1 MRNKR
6 KERQECYLILQLYR
20 LDLLKCEYKSED
32 MKLWCATN
40 TTRAWNN
47 CPLREDAPT
56 SEPERQQERGRER
69 LYCVIQEVERKR
81 KNQNGYPKELKS
93 EYMRMSIQ
101 GQDESHYWHTYSSER
116 FERDIKKAYRITIHE
131 SYRENGK
138 VKKKQ
143 FGICTVDYYDLATDW
158 FCLYDWGGSKI
169 EAATKELN
177 CSEEEIYTLIEKK
190 LEPIQERIIEEFRQT
205 EEYKTHEEH
214 ERITTLYAANKAQFN
229 AKYNVSGDEYDKCY
243 DVFGVLQKPEYLKK
257 IEADYEARQRYEKE
271 SRRYYE
277 EYYNNYNQGS
287 SSSYGGSI
295 SNTYKEE
302 DKAVLKQFYRE
313 LSKKFHPDA
322 NPDRDTS
329 QQMQLLNQLKSE
341 WGL

>member
-1 MRNKR
+1 M
-6 KERQECYLILQLYR
+6 
-20 LDLLKCEYKSED
+20 
-32 MKLWCATN
+32 
-40 TTRAWNN
+40 
-47 CPLREDAPT
+47 
-56 SEPERQQERGRER
+56 
-69 LYCVIQEVERKR
+69 YCVIQEVERKR
-81 KNQNGYPKELKS
+81 KNQNGYFKELKS
-93 EYMRMSIQ
+93 EYMQMSIN
-101 GQDESHYWHTYSSER
+101 GQDESHYWHHYSEER

-158 FCLYDWGGSKI
+158 FCLYDWGNSKI
-169 EAATKELN
+169 ETAAKELN
-177 CSEEEIYTLIEKK
+177 CSEEELYTLIEKK
-190 LEPIQERIIEEFRQT
+190 LEPIQERIIEEFQQT

-214 ERITTLYAANKAQFN
+214 EKITTLHAARKVEFN
-229 AKYNVSGDEYDKCY
+229 AKYNLSGNEYDKCY
-243 DVFGVLQKPEYLKK
+243 DVFGVLQNPEYLKK
-257 IEADYEARQRYEKE
+257 IEKNYEARQRYEQG

-277 EYYNNYNQGS
+277 EYYNNYNQDS
-287 SSSYGGSI
+287 SSSYGGSV

-322 NPDRDTS
+322 NPDTDTS
-329 QQMQLLNQLKSE
+329 QQMQLLNQLKQE

>member
-1 MRNKR
+1 M
-6 KERQECYLILQLYR
+6 
-20 LDLLKCEYKSED
+20 
-32 MKLWCATN
+32 
-40 TTRAWNN
+40 
-47 CPLREDAPT
+47 
-56 SEPERQQERGRER
+56 
-69 LYCVIQEVERKR
+69 YCVIQEVERKR

-93 EYMRMSIQ
+93 EYMQMSIN
-101 GQDESHYWHTYSSER
+101 GQDESHYWHHYSEER

-158 FCLYDWGGSKI
+158 FCLYDWGNSKI
-169 EAATKELN
+169 ETAAKELN
-177 CSEEEIYTLIEKK
+177 CSEEELYTLIEKK
-190 LEPIQERIIEEFRQT
+190 LEPIQEQIIAEFQQT

-214 ERITTLYAANKAQFN
+214 EKITTLHAARKVEFN
-229 AKYNVSGDEYDKCY
+229 AKYNLSGNEYDKCY
-243 DVFGVLQKPEYLKK
+243 DVFGILQNPEYLKK
-257 IEADYEARQRYEKE
+257 IEKDYKARQKYEQE

-277 EYYNNYNQGS
+277 EYYNNYNQDS

-295 SNTYKEE
+295 SNNYKEE

-322 NPDRDTS
+322 NPDADTS
-329 QQMQLLNQLKSE
+329 QQMQLLNQLKQE

>member
-1 MRNKR
+1 M
-6 KERQECYLILQLYR
+6 
-20 LDLLKCEYKSED
+20 
-32 MKLWCATN
+32 
-40 TTRAWNN
+40 
-47 CPLREDAPT
+47 
-56 SEPERQQERGRER
+56 
-69 LYCVIQEVERKR
+69 YCVIQVVERKR

-93 EYMRMSIQ
+93 EYMQMSIN
-101 GQDESHYWHTYSSER
+101 GQDESHYWHHYSEER

-158 FCLYDWGGSKI
+158 FCLYDWGNSKI
-169 EAATKELN
+169 ETAAKELN
-177 CSEEEIYTLIEKK
+177 CSEEELYSLIEKK
-190 LEPIQERIIEEFRQT
+190 LEPIQEQIIAEFKQT

-214 ERITTLYAANKAQFN
+214 ERITTLYAARKVEFN
-229 AKYNVSGDEYDKCY
+229 AKYNLSGNEYDKCY
-243 DVFGVLQKPEYLKK
+243 DVFGVLQNPEYLKK
-257 IEADYEARQRYEKE
+257 IEKDYEARQRYEQE

-287 SSSYGGSI
+287 SSGYGGLI
-295 SNTYKEE
+295 SNNYKEE

-322 NPDRDTS
+322 NPDTDTS
-329 QQMQLLNQLKSE
+329 QQMQLLNQLKQD

>member
-1 MRNKR
+1 M
-6 KERQECYLILQLYR
+6 
-20 LDLLKCEYKSED
+20 
-32 MKLWCATN
+32 
-40 TTRAWNN
+40 
-47 CPLREDAPT
+47 
-56 SEPERQQERGRER
+56 
-69 LYCVIQEVERKR
+69 YCVIQEIQKKK
-81 KNQNGYPKELKS
+81 KNKDGYPKELKS
-93 EYMRMSIQ
+93 EYMQMSIN
-101 GQDESHYWHTYSSER
+101 GQDESHYWHHYSEER

-158 FCLYDWGGSKI
+158 FCLYDWGNSKI
-169 EAATKELN
+169 ETAAKELN
-177 CSEEEIYTLIEKK
+177 CSEEELYTLIEKK
-190 LEPIQERIIEEFRQT
+190 LEPIQEQIIAEFQQT

-214 ERITTLYAANKAQFN
+214 EKITTLHAARKVEFN
-229 AKYNVSGDEYDKCY
+229 AKYNLSGNEYDKCY
-243 DVFGVLQKPEYLKK
+243 DVFGTLQNPEYLKK
-257 IEADYEARQRYEKE
+257 IEKDYEARQRYEQG

-277 EYYNNYNQGS
+277 EYYNNYNQDS
-287 SSSYGGSI
+287 SSSYGGSV

-322 NPDRDTS
+322 NPDTDTS
-329 QQMQLLNQLKSE
+329 QQMQLLNQLKQE

>member
-1 MRNKR
+1 M
-6 KERQECYLILQLYR
+6 
-20 LDLLKCEYKSED
+20 
-32 MKLWCATN
+32 
-40 TTRAWNN
+40 
-47 CPLREDAPT
+47 
-56 SEPERQQERGRER
+56 
-69 LYCVIQEVERKR
+69 YCVIQEVERKR
-81 KNQNGYPKELKS
+81 KNQNGYFKELKS
-93 EYMRMSIQ
+93 EYMQMSIN
-101 GQDESHYWHTYSSER
+101 GQDESHYWHHYSEER

-143 FGICTVDYYDLATDW
+143 FGICTVDHYDLATDW
-158 FCLYDWGGSKI
+158 FCLYDWGNSKI
-169 EAATKELN
+169 ETAAKELN
-177 CSEEEIYTLIEKK
+177 CSEEELYTLIEKK
-190 LEPIQERIIEEFRQT
+190 LEPIQEQIIAEFQQT

-214 ERITTLYAANKAQFN
+214 EKITTLHAARKVEFN
-229 AKYNVSGDEYDKCY
+229 AKYNLSGDEYDKCY
-243 DVFGVLQKPEYLKK
+243 DVFGVLQNPEYLKK
-257 IEADYEARQRYEKE
+257 IEKDYEARQKYEQE

-277 EYYNNYNQGS
+277 EYYNNYNQDS

-322 NPDRDTS
+322 NPDTDTS
-329 QQMQLLNQLKSE
+329 QQMQLLNQLKQE

>member
-1 MRNKR
+1 M
-6 KERQECYLILQLYR
+6 
-20 LDLLKCEYKSED
+20 
-32 MKLWCATN
+32 
-40 TTRAWNN
+40 
-47 CPLREDAPT
+47 
-56 SEPERQQERGRER
+56 
-69 LYCVIQEVERKR
+69 YCVIQEVERKR
-81 KNQNGYPKELKS
+81 KNQNGYSKELKS
-93 EYMRMSIQ
+93 EYMQMSIN
-101 GQDESHYWHTYSSER
+101 GQDESHYWHHYSEER

-158 FCLYDWGGSKI
+158 FCLYDWGNSKI
-169 EAATKELN
+169 ETAAKELN
-177 CSEEEIYTLIEKK
+177 CSEEELYTLIEKK
-190 LEPIQERIIEEFRQT
+190 LEPIQERIIEEFKQT

-214 ERITTLYAANKAQFN
+214 EKITTLYAARKVEFN
-229 AKYNVSGDEYDKCY
+229 AKYNLSGNEYDKCY
-243 DVFGVLQKPEYLKK
+243 DVFGVLQNPEYLKK
-257 IEADYEARQRYEKE
+257 IEKDYEARQRYEQE

-277 EYYNNYNQGS
+277 EYYNNYNQDS

-322 NPDRDTS
+322 NPDTDTS
-329 QQMQLLNQLKSE
+329 QQMQLLNQLKQE

>member
-1 MRNKR
+1 M
-6 KERQECYLILQLYR
+6 
-20 LDLLKCEYKSED
+20 
-32 MKLWCATN
+32 
-40 TTRAWNN
+40 
-47 CPLREDAPT
+47 
-56 SEPERQQERGRER
+56 
-69 LYCVIQEVERKR
+69 YCVIQEVERKR

-93 EYMRMSIQ
+93 EYMQMSINE
-101 GQDESHYWHTYSSER
+101 QDESYYWYHYSGER
-116 FERDIKKAYRITIHE
+116 FERTVKKAYRITIHE

-158 FCLYDWGGSKI
+158 FCLYDWGNSKI
-169 EAATKELN
+169 ETAAKELN
-177 CSEEEIYTLIEKK
+177 CSEEELYTLIEKK
-190 LEPIQERIIEEFRQT
+190 LEPIQEQIIEEFQQT

-214 ERITTLYAANKAQFN
+214 ERITTLHAARKVEFN
-229 AKYNVSGDEYDKCY
+229 AKYNLSGNEYDKCY

-277 EYYNNYNQGS
+277 EYYNNCNQGS
-287 SSSYGGSI
+287 NSSYGGSI

-322 NPDRDTS
+322 NPDTDTS

>member
-1 MRNKR
+1 M
-6 KERQECYLILQLYR
+6 
-20 LDLLKCEYKSED
+20 
-32 MKLWCATN
+32 
-40 TTRAWNN
+40 
-47 CPLREDAPT
+47 
-56 SEPERQQERGRER
+56 
-69 LYCVIQEVERKR
+69 YCVIQVVERKR

-93 EYMRMSIQ
+93 EYMQMSIN
-101 GQDESHYWHTYSSER
+101 GQDESHYWHHYSEER

-131 SYRENGK
+131 SYQENGK

-158 FCLYDWGGSKI
+158 FCLYDWGNSKI
-169 EAATKELN
+169 ETAAKELN
-177 CSEEEIYTLIEKK
+177 CSEEELYSLIEKK
-190 LEPIQERIIEEFRQT
+190 LEPIQEQIIAEFKQT

-214 ERITTLYAANKAQFN
+214 ERITTLYAARKVEFN
-229 AKYNVSGDEYDKCY
+229 AKYNLSGNEYDKCY
-243 DVFGVLQKPEYLKK
+243 DVFGVLQNPEYLKK
-257 IEADYEARQRYEKE
+257 IEKDYEARQRYEQE

-287 SSSYGGSI
+287 SSGYGGLI
-295 SNTYKEE
+295 SNNYKEE

-322 NPDRDTS
+322 NPDTDTS
-329 QQMQLLNQLKSE
+329 QQMQLLNQLKQD

>member
-1 MRNKR
+1 M
-6 KERQECYLILQLYR
+6 
-20 LDLLKCEYKSED
+20 
-32 MKLWCATN
+32 
-40 TTRAWNN
+40 
-47 CPLREDAPT
+47 
-56 SEPERQQERGRER
+56 
-69 LYCVIQEVERKR
+69 YCVIQEVERKR
-81 KNQNGYPKELKS
+81 KNQNGYSKELKS

-101 GQDESHYWHTYSSER
+101 GQDESHYWHHYSEEC

-158 FCLYDWGGSKI
+158 FCLYDWGNSKI
-169 EAATKELN
+169 ETAAKELN
-177 CSEEEIYTLIEKK
+177 CSEEEIYSLIEKK
-190 LEPIQERIIEEFRQT
+190 LEPIQERIIEEFQQT

-214 ERITTLYAANKAQFN
+214 EKITTLHAARKVEFN
-229 AKYNVSGDEYDKCY
+229 AKYNLSGNEYDKCY
-243 DVFGVLQKPEYLKK
+243 DVFGVLQNPEYLKK
-257 IEADYEARQRYEKE
+257 IEKNYEARQRYEQE

-277 EYYNNYNQGS
+277 EYYNNYNQDS

-322 NPDRDTS
+322 NPDTDTS
-329 QQMQLLNQLKSE
+329 QQMKLLNQLKQE

>member
-1 MRNKR
+1 M
-6 KERQECYLILQLYR
+6 
-20 LDLLKCEYKSED
+20 
-32 MKLWCATN
+32 
-40 TTRAWNN
+40 
-47 CPLREDAPT
+47 
-56 SEPERQQERGRER
+56 
-69 LYCVIQEVERKR
+69 YCVIQEVERKR
-81 KNQNGYPKELKS
+81 KNQSGYSKELKS
-93 EYMRMSIQ
+93 EYMQMSIN
-101 GQDESHYWHTYSSER
+101 GQDESHYWHHYSEER

-158 FCLYDWGGSKI
+158 FCLYDWGNSKI
-169 EAATKELN
+169 ETAAKELD
-177 CSEEEIYTLIEKK
+177 CSEEELYTLIEKK
-190 LEPIQERIIEEFRQT
+190 LEPIQEQIIEEFKQT

-214 ERITTLYAANKAQFN
+214 EKITTLHAARKVEFN
-229 AKYNVSGDEYDKCY
+229 AKYNLSGNEYDKCY
-243 DVFGVLQKPEYLKK
+243 DVFGVLQNPEYLKK
-257 IEADYEARQRYEKE
+257 IEKDYEARQRYEQE

-277 EYYNNYNQGS
+277 KYYNNHNQDS

-322 NPDRDTS
+322 NPDTDTS
-329 QQMQLLNQLKSE
+329 QQMQLLNQLKQE

>member
-1 MRNKR
+1 M
-6 KERQECYLILQLYR
+6 
-20 LDLLKCEYKSED
+20 
-32 MKLWCATN
+32 
-40 TTRAWNN
+40 
-47 CPLREDAPT
+47 
-56 SEPERQQERGRER
+56 
-69 LYCVIQEVERKR
+69 YCVIQEVERKR

-138 VKKKQ
+138 VKKRQ
-143 FGICTVDYYDLATDW
+143 IGICTVDYYDLATDE

-169 EAATKELN
+169 EAATKALN
-177 CSEEEIYTLIEKK
+177 CSEEEIYILIEKK
-190 LEPIQERIIEEFRQT
+190 LEPIQERIIEEFRKT

-277 EYYNNYNQGS
+277 EYYNNYYQGS

>member
-32 MKLWCATN
+32 MKLWCFTN
-40 TTRAWNN
+40 TTRANNN

-56 SEPERQQERGRER
+56 SEPERQQERRRER

-101 GQDESHYWHTYSSER
+101 GQDESHYWHTYSDEC
-116 FERDIKKAYRITIHE
+116 FEREIKKAYRITIHE

-169 EAATKELN
+169 ETAAKELN

-190 LEPIQERIIEEFRQT
+190 LEPIQERIIEEFKQT

>member
-1 MRNKR
+1 M
-6 KERQECYLILQLYR
+6 
-20 LDLLKCEYKSED
+20 
-32 MKLWCATN
+32 
-40 TTRAWNN
+40 
-47 CPLREDAPT
+47 
-56 SEPERQQERGRER
+56 
-69 LYCVIQEVERKR
+69 YCVIQEVKRKR
-81 KNQNGYPKELKS
+81 KNQNGYFKELKS
-93 EYMRMSIQ
+93 EYMQMSIN
-101 GQDESHYWHTYSSER
+101 GQDESHYWHHYSEER

-143 FGICTVDYYDLATDW
+143 FGIRTVDYYDLATDW
-158 FCLYDWGGSKI
+158 FCLYDWGNSKI
-169 EAATKELN
+169 ETAAKELN
-177 CSEEEIYTLIEKK
+177 CSEEEIYSLIEKK
-190 LEPIQERIIEEFRQT
+190 LEPIQEQIIEEFKQT

-214 ERITTLYAANKAQFN
+214 EKITTLHAARKVEFN
-229 AKYNVSGDEYDKCY
+229 AKYNLSGNEYDKCY
-243 DVFGVLQKPEYLKK
+243 DVFGVLQNPEYLKK
-257 IEADYEARQRYEKE
+257 IEKDYEARQRYEQE

-277 EYYNNYNQGS
+277 EYYNNYNQDS

-322 NPDRDTS
+322 NPDTDTS
-329 QQMQLLNQLKSE
+329 QQMQLLNQLKQE

>member
-1 MRNKR
+1 M
-6 KERQECYLILQLYR
+6 
-20 LDLLKCEYKSED
+20 
-32 MKLWCATN
+32 
-40 TTRAWNN
+40 
-47 CPLREDAPT
+47 
-56 SEPERQQERGRER
+56 
-69 LYCVIQEVERKR
+69 YCVIQEVERKR
-81 KNQNGYPKELKS
+81 KNQNGYSKELKS
-93 EYMRMSIQ
+93 EYMQMSIN
-101 GQDESHYWHTYSSER
+101 GQDESHYWHHYSEER

-158 FCLYDWGGSKI
+158 FCLYDWGNSKI
-169 EAATKELN
+169 ETAAKELN
-177 CSEEEIYTLIEKK
+177 CSEEELYTLIEKK
-190 LEPIQERIIEEFRQT
+190 LEPIQERIIEEFKQT

-214 ERITTLYAANKAQFN
+214 EKITTLYAARKVEFN
-229 AKYNVSGDEYDKCY
+229 AKYNLSGNEYDKCY
-243 DVFGVLQKPEYLKK
+243 DVFGVLQNPEYLKK
-257 IEADYEARQRYEKE
+257 IEKDYEARQKYEQE

-277 EYYNNYNQGS
+277 EYYNNYNQDS

-322 NPDRDTS
+322 NPDTDTS
-329 QQMQLLNQLKSE
+329 QQMQLLNQLKQE

>member
-1 MRNKR
+1 M
-6 KERQECYLILQLYR
+6 
-20 LDLLKCEYKSED
+20 
-32 MKLWCATN
+32 
-40 TTRAWNN
+40 
-47 CPLREDAPT
+47 
-56 SEPERQQERGRER
+56 
-69 LYCVIQEVERKR
+69 YCVIQEVERKR

-138 VKKKQ
+138 VKKRQ
-143 FGICTVDYYDLATDW
+143 IGVGLSNLMMTLATDW

>member
-56 SEPERQQERGRER
+56 SEPERQQERRRER

>member
-1 MRNKR
+1 M
-6 KERQECYLILQLYR
+6 
-20 LDLLKCEYKSED
+20 
-32 MKLWCATN
+32 
-40 TTRAWNN
+40 
-47 CPLREDAPT
+47 
-56 SEPERQQERGRER
+56 
-69 LYCVIQEVERKR
+69 YCVIQEVERKR

-93 EYMRMSIQ
+93 EYMQMSIN
-101 GQDESHYWHTYSSER
+101 GQDESHYWHHYSEEC

-158 FCLYDWGGSKI
+158 FCLYDWGNSKI
-169 EAATKELN
+169 ETAAKELN
-177 CSEEEIYTLIEKK
+177 CSEEEIYSLIEKK
-190 LEPIQERIIEEFRQT
+190 LEPIQERIIEEFKQT

-214 ERITTLYAANKAQFN
+214 EKITTLYAARKVEFN
-229 AKYNVSGDEYDKCY
+229 AKYNLSGNEYDKCY

-257 IEADYEARQRYEKE
+257 IEADHEARQRYEQE

-277 EYYNNYNQGS
+277 EYYNNYNQDS

-322 NPDRDTS
+322 NPDTDTS
-329 QQMQLLNQLKSE
+329 QQMQLLNQLKQE

>member
-1 MRNKR
+1 M
-6 KERQECYLILQLYR
+6 
-20 LDLLKCEYKSED
+20 
-32 MKLWCATN
+32 
-40 TTRAWNN
+40 
-47 CPLREDAPT
+47 
-56 SEPERQQERGRER
+56 
-69 LYCVIQEVERKR
+69 YCVIQEVERKR
-81 KNQNGYPKELKS
+81 KNQNGYSKELKS
-93 EYMRMSIQ
+93 EYMQMSIN
-101 GQDESHYWHTYSSER
+101 GQDESHYWHHYSEER

-158 FCLYDWGGSKI
+158 FCLYDLGNSKI
-169 EAATKELN
+169 ETAAKELN
-177 CSEEEIYTLIEKK
+177 CSEEELYTLIEKK
-190 LEPIQERIIEEFRQT
+190 LEPIQERIIEEFKQT

-214 ERITTLYAANKAQFN
+214 EKITTLYAARKVEFN
-229 AKYNVSGDEYDKCY
+229 AKYNLSGNEYDKCY

-257 IEADYEARQRYEKE
+257 IEADHEARQRYEQE

-277 EYYNNYNQGS
+277 EYYNNYNQDS

-322 NPDRDTS
+322 NPDTDTS
-329 QQMQLLNQLKSE
+329 QQMQLLNQLKQE

>member
-1 MRNKR
+1 M
-6 KERQECYLILQLYR
+6 Q
-20 LDLLKCEYKSED
+20 
-32 MKLWCATN
+32 
-40 TTRAWNN
+40 
-47 CPLREDAPT
+47 
-56 SEPERQQERGRER
+56 
-69 LYCVIQEVERKR
+69 
-81 KNQNGYPKELKS
+81 
-93 EYMRMSIQ
+93 MSIN
-101 GQDESHYWHTYSSER
+101 GQDESHYWHHYSEER
-116 FERDIKKAYRITIHE
+116 FERNVKKAYRITIHE

-158 FCLYDWGGSKI
+158 FCLYDWGNSKI
-169 EAATKELN
+169 ETTAKELN
-177 CSEEEIYTLIEKK
+177 CSEEELYTLIEKK
-190 LEPIQERIIEEFRQT
+190 LEPIQEQIIAEFKQT

-214 ERITTLYAANKAQFN
+214 EKITTLYAARKVEFN
-229 AKYNVSGDEYDKCY
+229 AKYNLSGNEYDKCY
-243 DVFGVLQKPEYLKK
+243 DVFGVLQNPEYLKK
-257 IEADYEARQRYEKE
+257 IEKDYEARQRYEQE

-277 EYYNNYNQGS
+277 EYCNNHNQDS

-322 NPDRDTS
+322 NPDTDTS
-329 QQMQLLNQLKSE
+329 QQMQLLNQLKQE

>member
-1 MRNKR
+1 M
-6 KERQECYLILQLYR
+6 
-20 LDLLKCEYKSED
+20 
-32 MKLWCATN
+32 
-40 TTRAWNN
+40 
-47 CPLREDAPT
+47 
-56 SEPERQQERGRER
+56 
-69 LYCVIQEVERKR
+69 YCVIQEVERKR

-93 EYMRMSIQ
+93 EYMQMSIQ
-101 GQDESHYWHTYSSER
+101 GQDESHYWHHYSEEC

-143 FGICTVDYYDLATDW
+143 FGICTVDYYDLATDE
-158 FCLYDWGGSKI
+158 FCLYDWGNSKI
-169 EAATKELN
+169 ETAAKELN
-177 CSEEEIYTLIEKK
+177 CSEEELYSLIEKK
-190 LEPIQERIIEEFRQT
+190 LEPIQEQIIEEFQQT

-214 ERITTLYAANKAQFN
+214 ERITTLHAARKVEFN
-229 AKYNVSGDEYDKCY
+229 AKYNLSGNEYDKCY

-277 EYYNNYNQGS
+277 EYYNNCNQGS
-287 SSSYGGSI
+287 NSSCGGSI

-322 NPDRDTS
+322 NPDTDTS
-329 QQMQLLNQLKSE
+329 QQMQLLNQLKQE

>member
-1 MRNKR
+1 M
-6 KERQECYLILQLYR
+6 
-20 LDLLKCEYKSED
+20 
-32 MKLWCATN
+32 
-40 TTRAWNN
+40 
-47 CPLREDAPT
+47 
-56 SEPERQQERGRER
+56 
-69 LYCVIQEVERKR
+69 YCVIQEVERKR
-81 KNQNGYPKELKS
+81 KNQNGYSKELKS
-93 EYMRMSIQ
+93 EYMQMSIN
-101 GQDESHYWHTYSSER
+101 GQDESHYWHHYSEER

-143 FGICTVDYYDLATDW
+143 SGICTVDYYDLATDW
-158 FCLYDWGGSKI
+158 FCLYDWGNSKI
-169 EAATKELN
+169 ETAAKELN
-177 CSEEEIYTLIEKK
+177 CSEEEIYSLIEKK
-190 LEPIQERIIEEFRQT
+190 LEPIQERIIEEFKQT

-214 ERITTLYAANKAQFN
+214 EKITTLYAARKVEFN
-229 AKYNVSGDEYDKCY
+229 AKYNLSGNEYDKCY
-243 DVFGVLQKPEYLKK
+243 DVFGVLQNPEYLKK
-257 IEADYEARQRYEKE
+257 IEKDYEARQRYEQE

-277 EYYNNYNQGS
+277 EYYNNYNQDS

-322 NPDRDTS
+322 NPDTDTS
-329 QQMQLLNQLKSE
+329 QQMQLLNQLKQE

>member
-1 MRNKR
+1 M
-6 KERQECYLILQLYR
+6 
-20 LDLLKCEYKSED
+20 
-32 MKLWCATN
+32 
-40 TTRAWNN
+40 
-47 CPLREDAPT
+47 
-56 SEPERQQERGRER
+56 
-69 LYCVIQEVERKR
+69 YCVIQEVERKR

-93 EYMRMSIQ
+93 EYMRMSIN
-101 GQDESHYWHTYSSER
+101 GQDESHYWHHYSEER

-143 FGICTVDYYDLATDW
+143 SGICTVDYYDLATDW
-158 FCLYDWGGSKI
+158 FCLYDWGNSKI
-169 EAATKELN
+169 ETAAKELN
-177 CSEEEIYTLIEKK
+177 CSEEEIYSLIEKK
-190 LEPIQERIIEEFRQT
+190 LEPIQERIIEEFQQT
-205 EEYKTHEEH
+205 EEYKTHEGH
-214 ERITTLYAANKAQFN
+214 EKITTLHAARKVEFN
-229 AKYNVSGDEYDKCY
+229 AKYNLSGNEYDKCY
-243 DVFGVLQKPEYLKK
+243 DVFGVLQNPEYLKK
-257 IEADYEARQRYEKE
+257 IEKDYEARQRYEQE

-277 EYYNNYNQGS
+277 EYYNNYNQDS

-322 NPDRDTS
+322 NPDTDTS
-329 QQMQLLNQLKSE
+329 QQMQLLNQLKQE

>member
-1 MRNKR
+1 M
-6 KERQECYLILQLYR
+6 
-20 LDLLKCEYKSED
+20 
-32 MKLWCATN
+32 
-40 TTRAWNN
+40 
-47 CPLREDAPT
+47 
-56 SEPERQQERGRER
+56 
-69 LYCVIQEVERKR
+69 YCVIQEVERKR
-81 KNQNGYPKELKS
+81 KNQNGYSKELKS
-93 EYMRMSIQ
+93 EYMQMSIN
-101 GQDESHYWHTYSSER
+101 GQDESHYWHHYSEER

-158 FCLYDWGGSKI
+158 FCLYDWGNSKI
-169 EAATKELN
+169 ETAAKELD
-177 CSEEEIYTLIEKK
+177 CSEEELYTLIEKK
-190 LEPIQERIIEEFRQT
+190 LEPIQEQIIAEFQQT

-214 ERITTLYAANKAQFN
+214 EKITTLHAARKVEFN
-229 AKYNVSGDEYDKCY
+229 AKYNLSGNEYDKCY
-243 DVFGVLQKPEYLKK
+243 DVFGILQNPEYLKK
-257 IEADYEARQRYEKE
+257 IEKDYKARQKYEQE

-277 EYYNNYNQGS
+277 EYYNNYNQDS

-295 SNTYKEE
+295 SNNYKEE

-322 NPDRDTS
+322 NPDADTS
-329 QQMQLLNQLKSE
+329 QQMQLLNQLKQE

>member
-1 MRNKR
+1 M
-6 KERQECYLILQLYR
+6 
-20 LDLLKCEYKSED
+20 
-32 MKLWCATN
+32 
-40 TTRAWNN
+40 
-47 CPLREDAPT
+47 
-56 SEPERQQERGRER
+56 
-69 LYCVIQEVERKR
+69 YCVIQEVERKR
-81 KNQNGYPKELKS
+81 KNQNGYSKELKS
-93 EYMRMSIQ
+93 EYMQMSIN
-101 GQDESHYWHTYSSER
+101 GQDESHYWHHYSEER

-158 FCLYDWGGSKI
+158 FCLYDWGNSKI
-169 EAATKELN
+169 ETAAKELN
-177 CSEEEIYTLIEKK
+177 CSEEELYTLIEKK
-190 LEPIQERIIEEFRQT
+190 LEPIQERIIEEFKQT

-214 ERITTLYAANKAQFN
+214 EKITTLYAARKVEFN
-229 AKYNVSGDEYDKCY
+229 AKYNLSGNEYDKCY

-257 IEADYEARQRYEKE
+257 IEKDYKARQRYEQE

-277 EYYNNYNQGS
+277 EYYNNYNQDS

-295 SNTYKEE
+295 SNNYKEE

-322 NPDRDTS
+322 NPDTDTS
-329 QQMQLLNQLKSE
+329 QQMQLLNQLKQE